1 MTMIQCEQLAKNIR
15 NHKALQNITC
25 AIESEKIVGIIG
37 RNGAG
42 KSTLLNILAGY
53 LQPTGGSCHIFG
65 ENPFNNI
72 QTAANTI
79 MIDDRLNFSNY
90 LTLEEILTM
99 GNDFYPNWQAELA
112 FRLLDYAGLARK
124 ANHQELSKG
133 QLATFNL
140 IYGLASRCALTMLDE
155 PMNGMDEAIRSDF
168 YRVILKEYIAFPRTI
183 LIASHHLQ
191 EMESILEEIILI
203 DEGAVVAHA
212 SVDELK
218 EQLISLTG
226 PSDVLAP
233 LLTDLAIYVK
243 KDLAGMTS
251 VVVDASKLF
260 IPKENL
266 QERGITTAHL
276 SASEVCMYLTRKE
289 GCDIDAIFD

>member
-1 MTMIQCEQLAKNIR
+1 MTMIKCEQLAKNIR
-15 NHKALQNITC
+15 NHKVLHNITC
-25 AIESEKIVGIIG
+25 TIQSEKIVGIIG

-42 KSTLLNILAGY
+42 KSTLLNIFAGY
-53 LQPTGGSCHIFG
+53 LKPTRGTCQIFD

-72 QTAANTI
+72 QTVANTI
-79 MIDDRLNFSNY
+79 IIDDRLSFSNY

-99 GNDFYPNWQAELA
+99 GADFYPNWQTELA
-112 FRLLDYAGLARK
+112 FRLLDYAGLSK
-124 ANHQELSKG
+124 KMKHQQLSKG

-191 EMESILEEIILI
+191 EMESILEEILLI
-203 DEGAVVAHA
+203 DEGVVIAHA

-218 EQLISLTG
+218 QQLISLSG
-226 PSDVLAP
+226 PSDALAP
-233 LLTDLAIYVK
+233 LLADAKIYAK
-243 KDLAGMTS
+243 KDIAGLSS
-251 VVVDASKLF
+251 VVVDASNLF
-260 IPKENL
+260 IDENDL
-266 QERGITTAHL
+266 QKNGISTTYL
-276 SASEVCMYLTRKE
+276 SASEVCKYLTSKE
-289 GCDIDAIFD
+289 GSDIDAIFD

>member
-1 MTMIQCEQLAKNIR
+1 MNMIQCEQLAKTLR
-15 NHKALQNITC
+15 NHKALKNITC
-25 AIESEKIVGIIG
+25 TIESEKIVGIIG

-53 LQPTGGSCHIFG
+53 LQPTHGTCHILG
-65 ENPFNNI
+65 KNPFNNI

-79 MIDDRLNFSNY
+79 MIDDRLSFSNY

-99 GNDFYPNWQAELA
+99 GNDFYPNWHAELA
-112 FRLLDYAGLARK
+112 FRLLDYAGLTKTAR
-124 ANHQELSKG
+124 HQHLSKG

-191 EMESILEEIILI
+191 EMESILEEILLI
-203 DEGAVVAHA
+203 NEGVVIAHA
-212 SVDELK
+212 SVEELK
-218 EQLISLTG
+218 QQLISLSG
-226 PSDVLAP
+226 PSDALA
-233 LLTDLAIYVK
+233 LLLADTKIYAK
-243 KDLAGMTS
+243 KDIASMTS
-251 VVVDASKLF
+251 VVVDVSNLF
-260 IPKENL
+260 IDENEL
-266 QERGITTAHL
+266 QKNGITTRPL
-276 SASEVCMYLTRKE
+276 SASEVCMYLTSKE
-289 GCDIDAIFD
+289 GSDIDAVFD

>member
-1 MTMIQCEQLAKNIR
+1 MTMIQCEQLAKNFG

-25 AIESEKIVGIIG
+25 AIESKKIVGIIG

-42 KSTLLNILAGY
+42 KSTLLNVLAGY
-53 LQPTGGSCHIFG
+53 LQPTSGTCHVFG

-79 MIDDRLNFSNY
+79 FIDDRLSFSNY
-90 LTLEEILTM
+90 LTLGEILTM
-99 GNDFYPNWQAELA
+99 GADFYPNWQDELA
-112 FRLLDYAGLARK
+112 FRLLDYAGLAKK
-124 ANHQELSKG
+124 AKHQRLSKG

-140 IYGLASRCALTMLDE
+140 IYGLASRCALTILDE

-168 YRVILKEYIAFPRTI
+168 YRVILKEFIAFPRTI

-203 DEGAVVAHA
+203 DEGSVVTHA

-218 EQLISLTG
+218 QQLISLTG
-226 PSDVLAP
+226 PSDALIP
-233 LLTDLAIYVK
+233 LLGNVVIYAEK
-243 KDLAGMTS
+243 EIAGLTS
-251 VVVDASKLF
+251 VIVEANKLF
-260 IPKENL
+260 ILEEEL
-266 QERGITTAHL
+266 QGIGITTTHL
-276 SASEVCMYLTRKE
+276 STSDVCKYLTSK
-289 GCDIDAIFD
+289 GGSDIDAVFD

>member
-1 MTMIQCEQLAKNIR
+1 MTMIQCEQLTKNFG

-25 AIESEKIVGIIG
+25 AIESKKIVGIIG

-53 LQPTGGSCHIFG
+53 LQPTRGTCHIFN

-79 MIDDRLNFSNY
+79 FIDDHLSFSDY

-99 GNDFYPNWQAELA
+99 GADFYPDWQNELA
-112 FRLLDYAGLARK
+112 YRLLDYAGLSKK
-124 ANHQELSKG
+124 AKHQQLSKG

-140 IYGLASRCALTMLDE
+140 IYGLVSRCALTILDE

-191 EMESILEEIILI
+191 EMEAILEEILLI
-203 DEGAVVAHA
+203 DEGIVIAHA
-212 SVDELK
+212 SVDELRQ
-218 EQLISLTG
+218 QLISLTG
-226 PSDVLAP
+226 PSHALAP
-233 LLTDLAIYVK
+233 LLADAKIYAKIELAS
-243 KDLAGMTS
+243 MTS
-251 VVVDASKLF
+251 VVVDASKHF
-260 IPKENL
+260 FQENEL
-266 QERGITTAHL
+266 QEKGITTAYF
-276 SASEVCMYLTRKE
+276 SASEVCKYLTSKE
-289 GCDIDAIFD
+289 GSDIDAIFD